1 MNISITPWVKQNL
14 VDVRVGIDYRSSLGK
29 DDFISMEK
37 DQEDTITNK
46 REFNIINQEKNWIR
60 KNKYQESYIIKEQ

>member
-29 DDFISMEK
+29 DDFVSMEK
-37 DQEDTITNK
+37 DLKDTIANK
-46 REFNIINQEKNWIR
+46 GEFGMINQEETEFAKTNIE
-60 KNKYQESYIIKEQ
+60 NHIL

>member
-46 REFNIINQEKNWIR
+46 REFNIINQEKN
-60 KNKYQESYIIKEQ
+60 

>member
-29 DDFISMEK
+29 DDFISIEK
-37 DQEDTITNK
+37 GQEDIITNK
-46 REFNIINQEKNWIR
+46 GEFSMTNQEEIEFVKTNIE
-60 KNKYQESYIIKEQ
+60 NHIL

>member
-1 MNISITPWVKQNL
+1 LGEFVNISITPWVKQNL

-37 DQEDTITNK
+37 DQDDSMTDK
-46 REFNIINQEKNWIR
+46 GEFSMTNQEETEFAKTNIE
-60 KNKYQESYIIKEQ
+60 NHIL

>member
-37 DQEDTITNK
+37 IKIPSLQ
-46 REFNIINQEKNWIR
+46 
-60 KNKYQESYIIKEQ
+60 IKENSV

>member
-14 VDVRVGIDYRSSLGK
+14 VDVRVGIDYKSSLGK

-37 DQEDTITNK
+37 DQEDSITNK
-46 REFNIINQEKNWIR
+46 GEFGMINQEETEFVKTNIKNHIL
-60 KNKYQESYIIKEQ
+60 